1 MNTLS
6 ISSKAARVAGTG
18 FGLLWFSWRIVWLK
32 MIGSINFNNLFIYKG
47 KYVWWFPSNRRKHV
61 DLDAVDVVVDV
72 VAIMV
77 AKDQPL

>member
-1 MNTLS
+1 
-6 ISSKAARVAGTG
+6 
-18 FGLLWFSWRIVWLK
+18 
-32 MIGSINFNNLFIYKG
+32 MIGSINFNNLFIYKRR
-47 KYVWWFPSNRRKHV
+47 YVWWFPSNRRKHV

>member
-1 MNTLS
+1 
-6 ISSKAARVAGTG
+6 
-18 FGLLWFSWRIVWLK
+18 